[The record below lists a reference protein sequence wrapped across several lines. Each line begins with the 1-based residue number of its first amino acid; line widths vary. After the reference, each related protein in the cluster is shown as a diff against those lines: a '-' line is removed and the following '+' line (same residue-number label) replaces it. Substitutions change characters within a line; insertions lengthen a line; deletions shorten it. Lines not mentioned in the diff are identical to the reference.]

1 MAVLLHCLLCIGI
14 FRVSGFGD
22 PWAWAPVVD
31 DYDIDW
37 SRKDTVLGNNQP
49 FAKFLSFLP
58 PKTKTILDNVEA
70 NVPENNEEIVRIARK
85 VDQDKET
92 EPRNFIKDKLC
103 AIGLADVSIHTW
115 HSHNISKYSV
125 HNHIQ

>member
-1 MAVLLHCLLCIGI
+1 MQN
-14 FRVSGFGD
+14 F
-22 PWAWAPVVD
+22 
-31 DYDIDW
+31 
-37 SRKDTVLGNNQP
+37 
-49 FAKFLSFLP
+49 FLP

-103 AIGLADVSIHTW
+103 AIGLADVSLYLAL
-115 HSHNISKYSV
+115 S
-125 HNHIQ
+125 